1 MTDRELMQQALDDLV
16 DIKVEDGIDCV
27 ATILALRARLATCDR
42 CGKVNPAELHTCTPP
57 QREWVGLTDEELH
70 ALHFELKVQTMGGI
84 NTLGMYRILEKAL
97 REKNG

>member
-27 ATILALRARLATCDR
+27 ATILALRARLSICDR

-57 QREWVGLTDEELH
+57 QREWVGLTAEERREIISDTERDDRGYVM
-70 ALHFELKVQTMGGI
+70 ALVEAKLK
-84 NTLGMYRILEKAL
+84 
-97 REKNG
+97 EKNG